1 MPFEIERKFLVD
13 TRKWNPTDRG
23 TRLVQTYL
31 SIDPNPTVRV
41 RIAGEKAFLTIKGR
55 TKTISRPEFEYEIPV
70 NEAQEL
76 MTLAIS
82 SPVEKIRYK
91 IMHEG
96 FLWEVDIFSGKN
108 EGLVIAELEL
118 ESEDQPFPRPD
129 WLLSEVSG
137 DRRYYNS
144 YLSEHPFREWTDQDG
159 LIFEMPD
166 NKLK

>member
-1 MPFEIERKFLVD
+1 MPLEIERKFLVD
-13 TRKWNPTDRG
+13 TRKWNPTVGG
-23 TRLVQTYL
+23 TRLVQAYL
-31 SIDPNPTVRV
+31 SIDPNPTVRI

-55 TKTISRPEFEYEIPV
+55 SKTISRPEFEYEIPV
-70 NEAQEL
+70 NEAQE
-76 MTLAIS
+76 MMKLAIS
-82 SPVEKIRYK
+82 SSVEKIRHK
-91 IMHEG
+91 IIHAG
-96 FLWEVDIFSGKN
+96 FLWEVDVFSGKN

-118 ESEDQPFPRPD
+118 ESEDQAFPQPD
-129 WLLSEVSG
+129 WLLTEVSG